1 MVTISDDEQDVL
13 KRKVK
18 REFEEKKTYV
28 FDIELTEYT
37 NESYAEYNWK
47 DLVDKEESKNRDSD
61 IEIIEIDLNDSNSMS
76 KTKKKSKPANP
87 EDEYDLDD
95 DFIDDSEMH
104 DELVPANVST
114 ACGGF
119 YVNTGSLK
127 FKHKDNVP
135 KIPSNCSC
143 PAQGERE
150 KCQNSEKMQAHQQS
164 VIKSSMDKASN
175 VFPQPE
181 FAGKKFN
188 VNNLIKFP
196 SLITLP
202 FYNNGVYFS
211 LEMV

>member
-1 MVTISDDEQDVL
+1 MVTLSDDEQDVL

-47 DLVDKEESKNRDSD
+47 DLVDKEESKNRDPD
-61 IEIIEIDLNDSNSMS
+61 IDIIEIDLTDSNSMS
-76 KTKKKSKPANP
+76 KSKKKSKHVNP

-127 FKHKDNVP
+127 FKYKENIP
-135 KIPSNCSC
+135 KILSDYLF
-143 PAQGERE
+143 PAPGERE
-150 KCQNSEKMQAHQQS
+150 NCQNSEKMQAHQQS
-164 VIKSSMDKASN
+164 LLESSMIKASN
-175 VFPQPE
+175 VLPQPE
-181 FAGKKFN
+181 FAGKNFN
-188 VNNLIKFP
+188 ASNLIKISIFD
-196 SLITLP
+196 TP
-202 FYNNGVYFS
+202 FYNNGIYLG
-211 LEMV
+211 LEMD